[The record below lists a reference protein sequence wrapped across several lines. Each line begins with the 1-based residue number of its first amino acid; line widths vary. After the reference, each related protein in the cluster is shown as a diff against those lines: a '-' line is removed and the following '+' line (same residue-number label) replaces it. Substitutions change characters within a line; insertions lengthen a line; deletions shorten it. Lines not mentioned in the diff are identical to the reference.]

1 MRPLTE
7 KQIDYLYWSLVDYCE
22 EQLAGSREDQAK
34 INLIFKKI
42 VKLNNKVKEASHEK
56 V

>member
-7 KQIDYLYWSLVDYCE
+7 KQIDYLYWSLADYCE

-42 VKLNNKVKEASHEK
+42 IKLNDKVKELT
-56 V
+56 